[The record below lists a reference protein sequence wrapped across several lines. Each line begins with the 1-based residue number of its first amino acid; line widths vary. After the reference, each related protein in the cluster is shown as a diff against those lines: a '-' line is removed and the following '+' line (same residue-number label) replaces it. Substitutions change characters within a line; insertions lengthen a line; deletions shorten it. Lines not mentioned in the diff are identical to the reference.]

1 MKLKKILSYF
11 SIFEW
16 CLWIGSVIAVTLSFL
31 LGGEFYFLTLIAS
44 LVGVTSL
51 IFIAKGNVIDLAVG
65 VIIGG
70 AFGKIVSSL
79 VADIIMPL
87 VSSICNTKSLAELK
101 YVLTEATVDEAGTAV
116 AEVAVKYGNF
126 IMLVVDFLIVA
137 LCMFLVIKM
146 FVGMRTKVDSLK
158 KKEEEVVEE
167 AAPAEPT
174 IEEKTLATLNDIKE
188 LLEKKDK

>member
-1 MKLKKILSYF
+1 MKKPKFVSDF
-11 SIFEW
+11 K
-16 CLWIGSVIAVTLSFL
+16 A
-31 LGGEFYFLTLIAS
+31 
-44 LVGVTSL
+44 
-51 IFIAKGNVIDLAVG
+51 FITKGNILDMAVG

-87 VSSICNTKSLAELK
+87 VSSLCNTKSLADLK
-101 YVLTEATVDEAGTAV
+101 YVLTEATVDEAGAAV